1 MNRRDFIQSSLL
13 AGSMSFIGL
22 ETFAA
27 KKKIKNFGC
36 QLFSVREVI
45 SKDPKGIMEKLAQMG
60 YKLFESY
67 SKDPYW
73 GMKPDECAAFLKT
86 LGTSMV
92 STHAALPL
100 ITEDFVKQAVAAGLE
115 YIICPSI
122 GPQKDLEAWKARA
135 DDFNG
140 KGELCAK
147 YGIKFGYHNH
157 SYSFAFTNGLKGQK
171 VLLENTKPELVCF
184 ELDMCWSEA
193 AGENTIQHLK
203 EYGSRYQLCHVKQLV
218 EKDPKPK
225 QGDLADG
232 IIDYKKLLSAAKN
245 SGMKYYL
252 VEQEQYPVDAMTSM
266 QSDATFMKGLKI

>member
-1 MNRRDFIQSSLL
+1 MNRRDFIQSSIL
-13 AGSMSFIGL
+13 AGSMTFMGL
-22 ETFAA
+22 ESFAA

-45 SKDPKGIMEKLAQMG
+45 PKDPKGTLEKLAQMG

-73 GMKPDECAAFLKT
+73 GMKPEECSAFLKT
-86 LGTSMV
+86 LDTRMV
-92 STHAALPL
+92 STHAAMAL
-100 ITEDFVKQAVAAGLE
+100 ITEDFVKQAAAAGLE

-122 GPQKDLEAWKARA
+122 GPQKDLEGWKARA
-135 DDFNG
+135 TDFNN

-171 VLLENTKPELVCF
+171 ILLENTKPELVCF

-203 EYGSRYQLCHVKQLV
+203 EFGNRYQLCHVKQLI
-218 EKDPKPK
+218 EKEPKPK

-266 QSDATFMKGLKI
+266 RSDAAFMKDLKI